1 MNQYLPSKRTA
12 KAVAASIVSLA
23 AYLVGV
29 VPAEGGLG
37 DVSTVQWLGAI
48 VFLGG
53 AYGITYGVSNRPQ
66 PARGEDGAGEVSLF
80 FYVTGIVFFVVAV
93 LNLLGVHTHGLFG

>member
-1 MNQYLPSKRTA
+1 MSKHTFRGI
-12 KAVAASIVSLA
+12 ASGVVSLA

-48 VFLGG
+48 VFLGA
-53 AYGITYGVSNRPQ
+53 AYGITTSASR
-66 PARGEDGAGEVSLF
+66 DSEV
-80 FYVTGIVFFVVAV
+80 
-93 LNLLGVHTHGLFG
+93 